1 VELFLNAKDIRDITY
16 DVTYGT
22 KTFLSQILLVFK
34 ISGCTDLSPN
44 TSYTFTVT
52 ATDLAGNQA
61 AINPIVRIT
70 TTSSQLSCSA
80 TDTAAQEVCLM
91 LDIIILS
98 KL

>member
-1 VELFLNAKDIRDITY
+1 MC
-16 DVTYGT
+16 YGT

-34 ISGCTDLSPN
+34 KSAVVPDLSPN

-80 TDTAAQEVCLM
+80 TDTATGVCLM